1 MPKCTVIKDDHSK
14 ISMQYIKGQCN
25 MIFAI

>member
-14 ISMQYIKGQCN
+14 ISMQYKKGQCN